1 MENTRRNG
9 KKRMCF
15 RTDVDLSLLA
25 LMCSR
30 GAPLQNDFF
39 VEVIIGKFGR
49 WETRHIIK
57 VRTCVYL

>member
-1 MENTRRNG
+1 MENTWRNG

-25 LMCSR
+25 LMCSK

-39 VEVIIGKFGR
+39 VEFVIGKVWSMGNAS
-49 WETRHIIK
+49 
-57 VRTCVYL
+57 YYQG